1 MRQLFLDKNTIAI
14 KEVAQ
19 PLLDEYSVL
28 VSVHYS
34 FISSSTNLEAKEHIK
49 ENLFAN
55 VPEKV
60 RKIIESVNKNGFEGT
75 AALVKGKFTKQ
86 LQPLGYSCAGQVLAV
101 GRSVKRFKTGDWVA
115 CAGTGY
121 ANHADMTC
129 VPENLVTRIKDK
141 KYVRT
146 ASITTIGA
154 IALQGIRQA
163 NLELGEI
170 VCVVGLGL
178 IGQLIVQLAKRSGC
192 TVIGIDILPERM
204 ALAKQLG
211 ADYVYHATEDMIE
224 KELAFLTEHHG
235 VDATIITAASQS
247 SEVMQQ
253 AMEVTRKRGRIVIVG
268 DVGLELKRDP
278 FYQKEIDVRV
288 SCSYGPGRY
297 DPVYE
302 QESNDYPYAY
312 VRWTENRNMAA
323 FVQLIEKNEI
333 DIESLISETIDLEHV
348 HAAYERIQTKQ
359 VLGVVLS
366 YEQNKPIFKPAER
379 ALEQAIQKP
388 LRFVPAVRDTMRVG
402 FIGAGGFA
410 KIKLLPIVS
419 QLKNIHISAVADANV
434 HNSINVSRVYGAAKA
449 CTQDD
454 ELLEGDCVDAVV
466 IASPHKYHCEQIIKA
481 LNAGKAVF
489 VEKPMVTTFEQ
500 LELIRATLKDYPNAP
515 LCVDYNRSFSP
526 FINKIKRVVKNR
538 HTPLMISYRM
548 NAGFIPKEHWIQTKV
563 GAGRII
569 GEACHI
575 FDLFCYLTDAKP
587 VSVSVDAIYASR
599 EDIFPTDNFTAH
611 IRFDDGSLCS
621 LMYTA
626 LGHVK
631 PGKELMEVFFDSKTI
646 VMDDYLSLD
655 GYGLAPWFQETV
667 SYPEKG
673 HEQLIGR
680 FFEGLRKTEFTPP
693 ITHQRLDMVAEL
705 TLIIDQLACE
715 GGGSKELAW

>member
-1 MRQLFLDKNTIAI
+1 MRQVFLDKNTLAI

-19 PLLDEYSVL
+19 PLLDEHSVL

-34 FISSSTNLEAKEHIK
+34 FISSGTELATVANAKK
-49 ENLFAN
+49 SLFTN

-60 RKIIESVNKNGFEGT
+60 RKVIESVNKNGFEGT
-75 AALVKGKFTKQ
+75 VALVKGKLKGQ
-86 LQPLGYSCAGQVLAV
+86 SQPLGYSCAGQVVAV
-101 GRSVKRFKTGDWVA
+101 GKNVKRFKAGDWVA
-115 CAGTGY
+115 CAGAGY
-121 ANHADMTC
+121 ANHADMAC

-141 KYVRT
+141 KHLRA

-163 NLELGEI
+163 QLELGEI

-178 IGQLIVQLAKRSGC
+178 IGQLTVQLAKRSGC
-192 TVIGIDILPERM
+192 TVIGVDMVPERLQ
-204 ALAKQLG
+204 LAKQLG
-211 ADYVYHATEDMIE
+211 ADYVYHATEDQIE
-224 KELAFLTEHHG
+224 KEIVFLTEHYG

-247 SEVMQQ
+247 SAIMQQ
-253 AMEVTRKRGRIVIVG
+253 AMEITRKRGRIVIVG
-268 DVGLELKRDP
+268 DVGLELNRDP
-278 FYQKEIDVRV
+278 FYQKEIDVRI

-297 DPVYE
+297 DPSYE
-302 QESNDYPYAY
+302 QEGNDYPYAY
-312 VRWTENRNMAA
+312 VRWTENRNMSA
-323 FVQLIEKNEI
+323 FIQLIEKNEI
-333 DIESLISETIDLEHV
+333 NIEPLISDTVDLEQV
-348 HAAYERIQTKQ
+348 NAAYERIQKKQ
-359 VLGVVLS
+359 ALGVVLS
-366 YEQNKPIFKPAER
+366 YEHNKPLFKPAER
-379 ALEQAIQKP
+379 ALAQATQKP
-388 LRFVPAVRDTMRVG
+388 IRFIPAVKDTMRVG

-410 KIKLLPIVS
+410 KIKLLPIIS
-419 QLKNIHISAVADANV
+419 KLKNIQISAVADANV
-434 HNSINVSRVYGAAKA
+434 SNSINVSRVYGAAKA
-449 CTQDD
+449 CTQDE
-454 ELLEGDCVDAVV
+454 ELLQGDCVDAVV
-466 IASPHKYHCEQIIKA
+466 IASPHKYHSEQIIKA

-500 LELIRATLKDYPNAP
+500 LEDLRHTLQDYPNAP

-526 FINKIKRVVKNR
+526 FINKIKRVIKNR
-538 HTPLMISYRM
+538 HTPLMINYRM

-587 VSVSVDAIYASR
+587 VSVSVDAIHASR
-599 EDIFPTDNFTAH
+599 EDIFPTDNFTAQ

-646 VMDDYLSLD
+646 VLDDYLSLD
-655 GYGLAPWFQETV
+655 GYGLAPWFQEAV

-680 FFEGLRKTEFTPP
+680 FFDGLHKKEFTPP
-693 ITHQRLDMVAEL
+693 ITYERLDMVAEL

-715 GGGSKELAW
+715 WWWK